1 MKKHRRNGI
10 KHALATAVFC
20 MVMSIGILC
29 MADEKGTVTVASAK
43 IRASADSSSE
53 QLGSVAQGGTVDI
66 ISETTGADGKTWY
79 QVYVDANTKG
89 YIRADL
95 VEKTGGSSTSTS
107 NTSGSSQTTTTA
119 TPVDAKKGT
128 VVTSNVRIRKGASTN
143 HDVVATANRGMVV
156 TVTGEADGADGKKW
170 YQISFTYNNKEITG
184 FIRSDLVTFDNVPAD
199 TAVSEI
205 TGEENNTETATEPVA
220 EEPQEQPGQTEQTS
234 QSSNDSAN
242 IILMNVDDVPYIMP
256 GFVAVDLN
264 WNDQKINAYK
274 NGNFYIF
281 YAQKQNGEEGWYLFD
296 SDKGI
301 YQRYAYTSADVTI
314 PEEKG
319 GSVGIIVVIILV
331 IVIVILLAA
340 VGLLF
345 LKLREYTA
353 YDNGYDD
360 EDDEEYSDNE
370 DFEELEEL
378 EDDEEELAH
387 QAAAQL
393 VRRPQLQANQMVKRP
408 QSGPQ
413 AAGHQAVTQPVRRPQ
428 PQMSQSEVQPA
439 RRPQP
444 QSGGQPARRPQPQSG
459 MPQSG
464 GQPTRRPQPQS
475 GMSQSGGQPTRRPQP
490 QAGMS
495 QSGAH
500 QAASQP
506 ARRPQP
512 QGGMPRNPQ
521 GTRPQGQRPAAGQDN
536 PQNVARRPQ
545 PQNDTMRQQK
555 GYKAK
560 NMLEHEDDDMDF
572 MDI

>member
-10 KHALATAVFC
+10 KHALAAAAFC

-53 QLGSVAQGGTVDI
+53 QLGSVAQGGNVDI

-95 VEKTGGSSTSTS
+95 VKKNGSSETTSS
-107 NTSGSSQTTTTA
+107 NTTATDQSATTA

-156 TVTGEADGADGKKW
+156 TVTGEANGADGKKW
-170 YQISFTYNNKEITG
+170 YQISFSYNNKEITG

-205 TGEENNTETATEPVA
+205 TGEENNPEASTEPATV
-220 EEPQEQPGQTEQTS
+220 EEQEPPQEPDQTS
-234 QSSNDSAN
+234 QQANDSAN
-242 IILMNVDDVPYIMP
+242 IILMNVEEVPYIMP
-256 GFVAVDLN
+256 GFIAVDLN

-296 SDKGI
+296 SEKGI
-301 YQRYAYTSADVTI
+301 YQRYAYTAADVTV
-314 PEEKG
+314 PEEKSG
-319 GSVGIIVVIILV
+319 AGSIVVIILV
-331 IVIVILLAA
+331 IIIVILMAA
-340 VGLLF
+340 IGLLI
-345 LKLREYTA
+345 LKLREYTV
-353 YDNGYDD
+353 YDGEYDD

-370 DFEELEEL
+370 DFEDLEEL
-378 EDDEEELAH
+378 EDDETENVH
-387 QAAAQL
+387 QA
-393 VRRPQLQANQMVKRP
+393 RRPQPKSGAHQTASQPVRRLQP
-408 QSGPQ
+408 QSGV
-413 AAGHQAVTQPVRRPQ
+413 HQTASQPVRRPQ
-428 PQMSQSEVQPA
+428 PQSGAQQAGSQPVRRPQPQTGA
-439 RRPQP
+439 QQAVSQPVRRPQP
-444 QSGGQPARRPQPQSG
+444 QSGAQQAASQPVRRPQPQPGAQQTASQPVRRPQPQSG
-459 MPQSG
+459 
-464 GQPTRRPQPQS
+464 T
-475 GMSQSGGQPTRRPQP
+475 
-490 QAGMS
+490 
-495 QSGAH
+495 
-500 QAASQP
+500 QAA
-506 ARRPQP
+506 RHP
-512 QGGMPRNPQ
+512 QGTMGRNPQ
-521 GTRPQGQRPAAGQDN
+521 GARPQGQRPAPGQGN
-536 PQNVARRPQ
+536 PQGAVRRPQ
-545 PQNDTMRQQK
+545 PQSDNMRPQK

-560 NMLEHEDDDMDF
+560 NMLDQDDDDMDF

>member
-10 KHALATAVFC
+10 KHALAAAAFC

-53 QLGSVAQGGTVDI
+53 QLGSVAHGGNVDI

-95 VEKTGGSSTSTS
+95 VKKNGSSETTSS
-107 NTSGSSQTTTTA
+107 NTTATDQSATTA

-156 TVTGEADGADGKKW
+156 TVTGEANGADGKKW
-170 YQISFTYNNKEITG
+170 YQISFSYNNKEITG

-205 TGEENNTETATEPVA
+205 TGEENNPEASTEPATV
-220 EEPQEQPGQTEQTS
+220 EEQEPPQEPDQTS
-234 QSSNDSAN
+234 QQANDSAN
-242 IILMNVDDVPYIMP
+242 IILMNVEEVPYIMP
-256 GFVAVDLN
+256 GFIAVDLN

-296 SDKGI
+296 SEKGI
-301 YQRYAYTSADVTI
+301 YQRYAYTAADVTV
-314 PEEKG
+314 PEEKSG
-319 GSVGIIVVIILV
+319 AGSIVVIILV
-331 IVIVILLAA
+331 IIIVILMAA
-340 VGLLF
+340 IGLLI
-345 LKLREYTA
+345 LKLREYTV
-353 YDNGYDD
+353 YDGEYDD

-370 DFEELEEL
+370 DFEDLEEL
-378 EDDEEELAH
+378 EDDETENVH
-387 QAAAQL
+387 QA
-393 VRRPQLQANQMVKRP
+393 RRPQPKSGAQQAGSQPVRRLQP
-408 QSGPQ
+408 QSGAQ
-413 AAGHQAVTQPVRRPQ
+413 QTASQPVRRPQ
-428 PQMSQSEVQPA
+428 PQSGAQQAASQPVRRPQPQPGA
-439 RRPQP
+439 QQTASQPVRRPQP
-444 QSGGQPARRPQPQSG
+444 QSG
-459 MPQSG
+459 
-464 GQPTRRPQPQS
+464 T
-475 GMSQSGGQPTRRPQP
+475 
-490 QAGMS
+490 
-495 QSGAH
+495 
-500 QAASQP
+500 QAA
-506 ARRPQP
+506 RHP
-512 QGGMPRNPQ
+512 QGTMGRNPQ
-521 GTRPQGQRPAAGQDN
+521 GARPQGQRPAPGQGN
-536 PQNVARRPQ
+536 PQGAVRRPQ
-545 PQNDTMRQQK
+545 PQSDNMRPQK

-560 NMLEHEDDDMDF
+560 NMLDQDDDDMDF

>member
-10 KHALATAVFC
+10 KHALAAAAFC

-53 QLGSVAQGGTVDI
+53 QLGSVAQGGNVDI

-95 VEKTGGSSTSTS
+95 VKKNGSSETTSS
-107 NTSGSSQTTTTA
+107 NTTATDQSVTTA

-156 TVTGEADGADGKKW
+156 TVTGEANGADGKKW
-170 YQISFTYNNKEITG
+170 YQISFSYNNKEITG

-205 TGEENNTETATEPVA
+205 TGEENNPEASTEPATV
-220 EEPQEQPGQTEQTS
+220 EEQEPPQEPDQTS
-234 QSSNDSAN
+234 QQANDSAN
-242 IILMNVDDVPYIMP
+242 IILMNVEEVPYIMP
-256 GFVAVDLN
+256 GFIAVDLN

-296 SDKGI
+296 SEKGI
-301 YQRYAYTSADVTI
+301 YQRYAYTAADVTV
-314 PEEKG
+314 PEEKSG
-319 GSVGIIVVIILV
+319 AGSIVVIILV
-331 IVIVILLAA
+331 IIIVILMAA
-340 VGLLF
+340 IGLLI
-345 LKLREYTA
+345 LKLREYTV
-353 YDNGYDD
+353 YDGEYDD

-370 DFEELEEL
+370 DFEDLEEL
-378 EDDEEELAH
+378 EDDETENVH
-387 QAAAQL
+387 QA
-393 VRRPQLQANQMVKRP
+393 RRPQPKSGAHQTASQPVRRLQP
-408 QSGPQ
+408 QSG
-413 AAGHQAVTQPVRRPQ
+413 AHQTASQPVRRPQ
-428 PQMSQSEVQPA
+428 PQSGAQQAGSQPVRRPQPQTGA
-439 RRPQP
+439 QQAVSQPVRRPQP
-444 QSGGQPARRPQPQSG
+444 QSGAQQAVSQPVRRPQPQPGAQQTASQPVRRPQPQSG
-459 MPQSG
+459 TQAARHPQG
-464 GQPTRRPQPQS
+464 TMGRNPQGARPQGQRLAPGQGNPQGAVRRPQPQS
-475 GMSQSGGQPTRRPQP
+475 DNMRP
-490 QAGMS
+490 
-495 QSGAH
+495 
-500 QAASQP
+500 
-506 ARRPQP
+506 
-512 QGGMPRNPQ
+512 
-521 GTRPQGQRPAAGQDN
+521 
-536 PQNVARRPQ
+536 
-545 PQNDTMRQQK
+545 QK

-560 NMLEHEDDDMDF
+560 NMLDQDDDDMDF

>member
-10 KHALATAVFC
+10 KHALAAAAFC

-53 QLGSVAQGGTVDI
+53 QLGSVAQGGNVDI

-95 VEKTGGSSTSTS
+95 VKKNGSSETTSS
-107 NTSGSSQTTTTA
+107 NATATDQSVTTA

-156 TVTGEADGADGKKW
+156 TVTGEANGADGKKW
-170 YQISFTYNNKEITG
+170 YQISFSYNNKEITG

-205 TGEENNTETATEPVA
+205 TGEENNPETSTEPATE
-220 EEPQEQPGQTEQTS
+220 EEQEPSQEPDQTS
-234 QSSNDSAN
+234 QQNDSAN
-242 IILMNVDDVPYIMP
+242 IILMNVEEVPYIMP

-296 SDKGI
+296 SEKGI
-301 YQRYAYTSADVTI
+301 YQRYAYTAADVTI
-314 PEEKG
+314 PEEKSG
-319 GSVGIIVVIILV
+319 AGSIVVIILV
-331 IVIVILLAA
+331 IIIVILMAA
-340 VGLLF
+340 IGLLI

-353 YDNGYDD
+353 YDGGYDD

-370 DFEELEEL
+370 DFEDLEEL
-378 EDDEEELAH
+378 DDDETENVQ
-387 QAAAQL
+387 QA
-393 VRRPQLQANQMVKRP
+393 RRPQLQSSQMIKRP
-408 QSGPQ
+408 QPQSGAQQ
-413 AAGHQAVTQPVRRPQ
+413 AASQPVRRPQ
-428 PQMSQSEVQPA
+428 P
-439 RRPQP
+439 
-444 QSGGQPARRPQPQSG
+444 
-459 MPQSG
+459 
-464 GQPTRRPQPQS
+464 
-475 GMSQSGGQPTRRPQP
+475 
-490 QAGMS
+490 

-506 ARRPQP
+506 VRRPQP
-512 QGGMPRNPQ
+512 QPGVHQAASQPVRRPQPQPGAHQAASQPVRRPQPQSGAQQAASQPVRRPQPQSGAQAVRNPQ
-521 GTRPQGQRPAAGQDN
+521 GTMGRNPQSARPQGQRPAPGQGN
-536 PQNVARRPQ
+536 PQGAVRRPQ
-545 PQNDTMRQQK
+545 PQNDNMRPQK

-560 NMLEHEDDDMDF
+560 NMLDQDDDDMDF

>member
-10 KHALATAVFC
+10 KHALAAAAFC

-53 QLGSVAQGGTVDI
+53 QLGSVAQGGNVDI

-95 VEKTGGSSTSTS
+95 VKKNGSSETTSS
-107 NTSGSSQTTTTA
+107 NTTATDQSVTTA

-156 TVTGEADGADGKKW
+156 TVTGEANGADGKKW
-170 YQISFTYNNKEITG
+170 YQISFSYNNKEITG

-205 TGEENNTETATEPVA
+205 TGEENNPEASTEPATV
-220 EEPQEQPGQTEQTS
+220 EEQEPPQEPDQTS
-234 QSSNDSAN
+234 QQANDSAN
-242 IILMNVDDVPYIMP
+242 IILMNVEEVPYIMP
-256 GFVAVDLN
+256 GFIAVDLN

-296 SDKGI
+296 SEKGI
-301 YQRYAYTSADVTI
+301 YQRYAYTAADVTV
-314 PEEKG
+314 PEEKSG
-319 GSVGIIVVIILV
+319 AGSIVVIILV
-331 IVIVILLAA
+331 IIIVILMAA
-340 VGLLF
+340 IGLLI
-345 LKLREYTA
+345 LKLREYTV
-353 YDNGYDD
+353 YDGEYDD

-370 DFEELEEL
+370 DFEDLEEL
-378 EDDEEELAH
+378 EDDETENVH
-387 QAAAQL
+387 Q
-393 VRRPQLQANQMVKRP
+393 VRRPQPKSGAQQAGSQPVRRLQP
-408 QSGPQ
+408 QSGAQ
-413 AAGHQAVTQPVRRPQ
+413 QTASQPVRRPQ
-428 PQMSQSEVQPA
+428 PQSGAQQAGSQPVRRPQPQTGA
-439 RRPQP
+439 QQAVSQPVRRPQP
-444 QSGGQPARRPQPQSG
+444 QSGAQQAASQPVRRPQPQPGAQQTASQPVRRPQPQSG
-459 MPQSG
+459 
-464 GQPTRRPQPQS
+464 T
-475 GMSQSGGQPTRRPQP
+475 
-490 QAGMS
+490 
-495 QSGAH
+495 
-500 QAASQP
+500 QAA
-506 ARRPQP
+506 RHP
-512 QGGMPRNPQ
+512 QGTMGRNPQ
-521 GTRPQGQRPAAGQDN
+521 GARPQGQRPAPGQGN
-536 PQNVARRPQ
+536 PQGAVRRPQ
-545 PQNDTMRQQK
+545 PQSDNMRPQK

-560 NMLEHEDDDMDF
+560 NMLDQDDDDMDF